1 MKNFR
6 KRKWRFRLQFDR
18 LLYILLIKSKSGHE
32 ESCIQDV
39 LNTLVHR
46 IVRGSTLPDCPS
58 SGFRSSRFR
67 RTEKT
72 DASCGKGCHPLA
84 EEPVHVL
91 LISFCRDAHED
102 TREMRKTLC
111 PLAQDAP
118 TSLSMEY
125 PSLSWGE
132 NLKKK
137 FPSSVPWYREREQL
151 KTFEKIRQHIKKEEE
166 ESLLLLL
173 TRKQLKL
180 STI

>member
-1 MKNFR
+1 MENFR
-6 KRKWRFRLQFDR
+6 KRKWRFSLQFDR
-18 LLYILLIKSKSGHE
+18 LLCILLIKPKSEHE

-46 IVRGSTLPDCPS
+46 IVRGSTLPGCPS
-58 SGFRSSRFR
+58 SGFRCSRFR
-67 RTEKT
+67 RTEKD

-102 TREMRKTLC
+102 TGEMRKTLC

-125 PSLSWGE
+125 LSLSWGE

-137 FPSSVPWYREREQL
+137 IPFLRTMVPRKGTVEN
-151 KTFEKIRQHIKKEEE
+151 IRKNQTTHKKGGGRIT
-166 ESLLLLL
+166 LAPPY
-173 TRKQLKL
+173 T
-180 STI
+180 

>member
-18 LLYILLIKSKSGHE
+18 LLYILLIKPKSGHE

-39 LNTLVHR
+39 LNTLIHK

-102 TREMRKTLC
+102 TREMRKTPQRASQWSIQVYL
-111 PLAQDAP
+111 
-118 TSLSMEY
+118 E
-125 PSLSWGE
+125 GKI
-132 NLKKK
+132 LKKNSL
-137 FPSSVPWYREREQL
+137 PPYHG
-151 KTFEKIRQHIKKEEE
+151 TEKGNSWKHSKK
-166 ESLLLLL
+166 SDN
-173 TRKQLKL
+173 T
-180 STI
+180 